1 MIQHPQTD
9 LLLNHKEVIKAKQ
22 KVHYAIVTKFIFYII
37 DETGKV
43 QAKKMLRSLGV
54 NLKESKFLDHILI
67 FKNLLHS

>member
-9 LLLNHKEVIKAKQ
+9 LLHNHKEVIKAKQ
-22 KVHYAIVTKFIFYII
+22 KVHYAIATKFIFYII

-54 NLKESKFLDHILI
+54 NLKESKFLNRINYFL
-67 FKNLLHS
+67 